1 MVATCNQEQILS
13 LCMLLELANH
23 AQFPFCFVTTMLY
36 CTEHSHAFFPLD
48 EMHVDM
54 ECAYRSRNIYV
65 QYLLVRMYTNHIYT
79 YVYIYIIHIVIL

>member
-1 MVATCNQEQILS
+1 
-13 LCMLLELANH
+13 
-23 AQFPFCFVTTMLY
+23 
-36 CTEHSHAFFPLD
+36 
-48 EMHVDM
+48 MHVDM